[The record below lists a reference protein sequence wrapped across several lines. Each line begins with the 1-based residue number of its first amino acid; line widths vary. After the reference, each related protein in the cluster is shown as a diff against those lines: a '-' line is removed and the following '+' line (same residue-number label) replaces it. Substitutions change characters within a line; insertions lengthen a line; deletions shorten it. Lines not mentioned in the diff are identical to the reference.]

1 MTHGIIKVGEA
12 VANQAEWR
20 EERSSLSEFASAL
33 ARAGLEAKEVVEEVA
48 RLVERQEVNWRGLLA
63 LVTASLALPGAETE
77 WWKLVNDLV
86 EQGSGDGEGGNSS
99 LLAGILDSHL
109 QGSRNLKLLRPR

>member
-33 ARAGLEAKEVVEEVA
+33 ARAGLEAREVVEEVA

-63 LVTASLALPGAETE
+63 LVTASLALPGADTE

-86 EQGSGDGEGGNSS
+86 ERGSSDEEDGTCTIS
-99 LLAGILDSHL
+99 LKCDIFICCC
-109 QGSRNLKLLRPR
+109 R